1 MSISLKKSIYIIISM
16 ITVICMCIMP
26 TQARGRKLI
35 TKSVSGSFSWT
46 FYDYNYSFN
55 AVAGITYNDS
65 NNITQI
71 SDLLFSNIVCNSS
84 SMNFP
89 GSIVPRQ
96 SSKYFT
102 SSSAT
107 YVVTVTRNAYGMYAD
122 KVDYTLIYRPSD
134 PGTPYSLNQD
144 KQEFEVEI
152 VEGEPYDIQISQQ

>member
-1 MSISLKKSIYIIISM
+1 
-16 ITVICMCIMP
+16 
-26 TQARGRKLI
+26 
-35 TKSVSGSFSWT
+35 
-46 FYDYNYSFN
+46 
-55 AVAGITYNDS
+55 
-65 NNITQI
+65 
-71 SDLLFSNIVCNSS
+71 
-84 SMNFP
+84 MNFP